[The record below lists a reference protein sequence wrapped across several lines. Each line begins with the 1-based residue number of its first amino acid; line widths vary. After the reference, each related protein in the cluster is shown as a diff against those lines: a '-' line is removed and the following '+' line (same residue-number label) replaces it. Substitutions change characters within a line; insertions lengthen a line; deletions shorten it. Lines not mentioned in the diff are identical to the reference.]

1 MVPRQMKQNPNVP
14 EDSSVSLGTWVEPVK
29 PREWRQ
35 QVFGE
40 GRLAALGHT
49 PVCFS
54 KVPLM
59 ISLFKDPTGSS
70 ADCADA
76 GLFLSHV
83 VGPLV
88 FFTEH
93 PCLAFKTT
101 WKRSGIPSSH
111 APTPTATL
119 GNVYVGPD
127 TPAASGVCVCITIQ
141 TVLEFTRCVP

>member
-1 MVPRQMKQNPNVP
+1 M
-14 EDSSVSLGTWVEPVK
+14 SLGTWLEPVK
-29 PREWRQ
+29 PREWEQ
-35 QVFGE
+35 QVSGE

-54 KVPLM
+54 KAPLK
-59 ISLFKDPTGSS
+59 ISLFKDPTSSS

-93 PCLAFKTT
+93 PRFALKTT
-101 WKRSGIPSSH
+101 WKRNGIPSSQ
-111 APTPTATL
+111 APTPTATATL
-119 GNVYVGPD
+119 GNVYVGHD
-127 TPAASGVCVCITIQ
+127 APAAVGGVPVYKHRDHAGIYQ
-141 TVLEFTRCVP
+141 MSSMSL